1 MTLAGPTAVTLLCG
15 TCVSREAT
23 DDEVSCCC
31 GRIELRNEASDDDE
45 EEDGRTSWSGMWIV
59 HRTGDYVVRV
69 QTRPASGPMSFVQ
82 LVRTRF
88 SADTKSD
95 HSPDTG
101 CSRDPGDYRQVNN
114 DERMLIEQ
122 HSGKHDYV
130 DHVDSIGRVS
140 YAFVQ
145 TYAHRT
151 GRMFRR
157 SASAT
162 LTISRLAHLPAGSI
176 LYRIPDKVNSKD
188 NVVEVSSEMA
198 LKYKKLLSEQKE
210 LVAGVTRLNT
220 VQRHGKPNINV
231 VDIEEEEDVDV

>member
-1 MTLAGPTAVTLLCG
+1 MITLYSKGAGKG
-15 TCVSREAT
+15 
-23 DDEVSCCC
+23 
-31 GRIELRNEASDDDE
+31 
-45 EEDGRTSWSGMWIV
+45 
-59 HRTGDYVVRV
+59 
-69 QTRPASGPMSFVQ
+69 
-82 LVRTRF
+82 
-88 SADTKSD
+88 
-95 HSPDTG
+95 
-101 CSRDPGDYRQVNN
+101 
-114 DERMLIEQ
+114 
-122 HSGKHDYV
+122 GKHDYV

-151 GRMFRR
+151 GRMFQRLH

-162 LTISRLAHLPAGSI
+162 LAISRFAHLPAGSI

-220 VQRHGKPNINV
+220 VQRRGKPNINV
-231 VDIEEEEDVDV
+231 VDIEEEDDVDA